1 MKHLLCL
8 LSVLGLVAG
17 SAFSAD
23 APNKDCPISGKP
35 AVAANKTLYSKTVA
49 LCCNKC
55 KAKFEETPK
64 AYLSSILTAHAG
76 QCPLSK
82 KAITTPVN
90 VTYKREVCFCSA
102 ECKGK
107 FEAAPDK
114 FIKDV
119 R

>member
-8 LSVLGLVAG
+8 LSILGLAA
-17 SAFSAD
+17 SPAAAAD
-23 APNKDCPISGKP
+23 AANKDCPIDGKP
-35 AVAANKTLYSKTVA
+35 AATANKTMYAKTVA

-55 KAKFEETPK
+55 KAKFDENPK
-64 AYLSSILTAHAG
+64 AYLSTILGAHPG

-82 KAITTPVN
+82 KAISSPVN
-90 VTYKREVCFCSA
+90 VTYKREVAFCSA

-107 FEAAPDK
+107 FESAPDK

>member
-8 LSVLGLVAG
+8 LSILALVTAPLGA
-17 SAFSAD
+17 AD
-23 APNKDCPISGKP
+23 APNKDCPITGNP
-35 AVAANKTLYSKTVA
+35 AVAANTTTYSKTVA

-55 KAKFEETPK
+55 KAKFDETPK
-64 AYLSSILTAHAG
+64 AYLNAILSSHSG

-82 KAITTPVN
+82 KAITSPVN
-90 VTYKREVCFCSA
+90 VTYKREVNFCSA
-102 ECKGK
+102 ECKAK
-107 FEAAPDK
+107 FDAAPDK

>member
-8 LSVLGLVAG
+8 LTVLGFITG
-17 SAFSAD
+17 SAA
-23 APNKDCPISGKP
+23 AAEAANKDCPVTGNP
-35 AVAANKTLYSKTVA
+35 AGDANKTVYVKTVA

-55 KAKFEETPK
+55 KAKFDENPK
-64 AYLSSILTAHAG
+64 AYLSSILASHAG

-107 FEAAPDK
+107 FDAAPDK

>member
-1 MKHLLCL
+1 MKHILCL
-8 LSVLGLVAG
+8 LSILGLIAG
-17 SAFSAD
+17 SIAAD
-23 APNKDCPISGKP
+23 ASNKDCPIDGKP
-35 AVAANKTLYSKTVA
+35 AAAANKTVYSKTVA

-55 KAKFEETPK
+55 KAKFDETPK
-64 AYLSSILTAHAG
+64 AYLSTILAAHPG

-90 VTYKREVCFCSA
+90 VTYKRDVMFCSA
-102 ECKGK
+102 DCKTK

-114 FIKDV
+114 HIKDV

>member
-8 LSVLGLVAG
+8 LSVLGLIAS
-17 SAFSAD
+17 SAIAAE
-23 APNKDCPISGKP
+23 APNRECPITGKP
-35 AVAANKTLYSKTVA
+35 VVATNKSLYAKTVA

-55 KAKFEETPK
+55 KASFEQTPK
-64 AYLSSILTAHAG
+64 AYLASILAAHAG

-82 KAITTPVN
+82 KAITSPVS
-90 VTYKREVCFCSA
+90 VTYKREVSFCSGD
-102 ECKGK
+102 CKAK
-107 FEAAPDK
+107 FDAAPDK